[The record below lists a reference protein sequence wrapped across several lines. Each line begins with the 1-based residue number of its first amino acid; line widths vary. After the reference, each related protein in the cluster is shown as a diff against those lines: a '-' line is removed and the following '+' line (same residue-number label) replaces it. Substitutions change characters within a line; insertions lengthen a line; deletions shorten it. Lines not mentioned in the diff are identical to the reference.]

1 MSDRICYKDKCKMQE
16 TDRNKRI
23 SANKTP
29 GNMLSF
35 KSYSDDTDILIDV
48 FGFILIEQSINNY
61 SKYQQCVHE
70 GSFPGIQSE
79 ENASSYNAQGKKKAW
94 EIAEILLS

>member
-1 MSDRICYKDKCKMQE
+1 MSDLICYKDKCKMQE
-16 TDRNKRI
+16 TDRNKKI

-48 FGFILIEQSINNY
+48 CGFILIE
-61 SKYQQCVHE
+61 
-70 GSFPGIQSE
+70 
-79 ENASSYNAQGKKKAW
+79 
-94 EIAEILLS
+94 

>member
-1 MSDRICYKDKCKMQE
+1 MSDLICYKDKCKMQE

-48 FGFILIEQSINNY
+48 RGFILIEQSINNH
-61 SKYQQCVHE
+61 SEYQQCVQE

-79 ENASSYNAQGKKKAW
+79 QNTLSYIAKGKNKAW
-94 EIAEILLS
+94 GIAGRL